1 MAWKQLFEN
10 WAEALPK
17 ITALFPHVDA
27 VALQRFR
34 GNRSLFVAYLAATHE
49 LTLQE
54 ADDSVDDMLHRF
66 GTSNAQTRFEAA

>member
-17 ITALFPHVDA
+17 IITLYPHVDA

-34 GNRSLFVAYLAATHE
+34 GNRSLFVAYLAATHD
-49 LTLQE
+49 LTLRE
-54 ADDSVDDMLHRF
+54 ADEGVEDMLRRF
-66 GTSNAQTRFEAA
+66 GGCRIAAAEAA